1 MKRTDFYTVLFID
14 GNQELDFLWN
24 TLSDFTMKYTPGY
37 YRVNA
42 GDIKRIYR
50 ISEKMYGTPQFWW
63 IICLVNDIENPLLD
77 VASGDLLIIPNVLD
91 IYAFQKKYRVR
102 RT

>member
-1 MKRTDFYTVLFID
+1 MKRTDFYTKLTVN

-24 TLSDFTMKYTPGY
+24 TLSDFTMTHTPGF
-37 YRVNA
+37 YRVES
-42 GDIKRIYR
+42 GDVKRLYR
-50 ISEKMYGTPQFWW
+50 ISEKMYDTPQFWW
-63 IICLVNDIENPLLD
+63 VIALVNNIEDPFSD
-77 VASGDLLIIPNVLD
+77 AQPGDLLTIPNVLD

>member
-1 MKRTDFYTVLFID
+1 MKRTDFYTVLNVN

-24 TLSDFTMKYTPGY
+24 TLSDFKMNHTPGY
-37 YRVNA
+37 YRVGS
-42 GDIKRIYR
+42 GDIKRTYR

-63 IICLVNDIENPLLD
+63 IICLVNGIENPL
-77 VASGDLLIIPNVLD
+77 VGVVPGDLLVIPNVLD